1 MQTHEALEIPV
12 ATFMPLER
20 GSNKR
25 LKLTT
30 YESIDQESLY
40 MSLTGAQILFELRK
54 SKSSSPLFT
63 KKNITAGGADN
74 QILIETSSTFT
85 LFFEPGDT
93 DKLQEFTYWGWFKI
107 TTATNEIQIIWVRI
121 PFI

>member
-40 MSLTGAQILFELRK
+40 TSLTGAQVIFELRK

-63 KKNITAGGADN
+63 KKNIAAGGADN
-74 QILIETSSTFT
+74 QILVETSSTFT
-85 LFFEPGDT
+85 IFFEPGDT